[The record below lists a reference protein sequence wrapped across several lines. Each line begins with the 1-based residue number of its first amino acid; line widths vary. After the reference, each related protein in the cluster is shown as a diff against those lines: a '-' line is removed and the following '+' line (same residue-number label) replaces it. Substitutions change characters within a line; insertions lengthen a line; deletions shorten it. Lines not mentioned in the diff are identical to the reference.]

1 MPSKVKMKMKMI
13 MRITFK
19 IKFTNFI
26 EIEEALLNYKNDNLD
41 IRHGS

>member
-1 MPSKVKMKMKMI
+1 MKFAILPIITPNPNWDRMK
-13 MRITFK
+13 RV
-19 IKFTNFI
+19 TNFI